1 MSNLIKEINR
11 KLQSINIDPKK
22 PTIVVTMKRKNY
34 SEDYKRFIEYK
45 KRFDKGFIEN
55 KPKVLTYYFDID
67 NTDLNFI
74 TNVNNHNFTTYGKS
88 LFYNF
93 IRGVDF
99 DYYIEK
105 IELFKYVDDFEEFSF
120 EDITELKEG

>member
-11 KLQSINIDPKK
+11 HLQSINIDPKK

-34 SEDYKRFIEYK
+34 SEDYKRFIENK

-55 KPKVLTYYFDID
+55 KPQVLKYYFDID

-74 TNVNNHNFTTYGKS
+74 TNVNNYDFTTYS
-88 LFYNF
+88 NNLFYNF
-93 IRGVDF
+93 LRGKDF

-105 IELFKYVDDFEEFSF
+105 IDLYKYKDDFDDFTF
-120 EDITELKEG
+120 DDITELKEG